1 MSMFQVLHAVDM
13 LPYLANR
20 MVEMQLKI
28 SKWGCSIKCQ
38 EAFGEAD
45 RKIEIW
51 GVLVE
56 AEAGVKPV

>member
-45 RKIEIW
+45 RKIEI
-51 GVLVE
+51 
-56 AEAGVKPV
+56 